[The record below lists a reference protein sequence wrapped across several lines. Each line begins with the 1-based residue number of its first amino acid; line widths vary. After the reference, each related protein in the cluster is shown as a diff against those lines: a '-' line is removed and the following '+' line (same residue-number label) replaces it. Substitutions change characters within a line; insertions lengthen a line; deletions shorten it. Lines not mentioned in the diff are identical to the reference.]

1 MRRTHAPTGLAVAL
15 ALAAAT
21 AHAQQPLPAP
31 RVVAGTG
38 PGQQPQLNT
47 SPYQTVSPGAAS
59 RGVNPFAAPPAYMSF
74 QPATRFGPRFAP
86 PPAVVVLPA
95 APAVPPLNNP
105 AAFNPG
111 FVPPLPVVVPP
122 LAPVAPVLPVGFNPL
137 FVARPAVVSAYYVPP
152 VAARQPGTF
161 RYTGP
166 DERVNPWSG
175 SVHQPAAGVATLADG
190 STFYRVPGVGP
201 NMPDTAGTGL
211 YFNPDA
217 GTYFNPA
224 SGLVVRPGGVRF
236 LPWLW

>member
-21 AHAQQPLPAP
+21 AQAQQQLPAP
-31 RVVAGTG
+31 RVVSGTG

-47 SPYQTVSPGAAS
+47 SPYQSVAPGAAS
-59 RGVNPFAAPPAYMSF
+59 RGVNPFAAPAYLAY
-74 QPATRFGPRFAP
+74 PPGTRFGPRIAAAP
-86 PPAVVVLPA
+86 VVVVPVA
-95 APAVPPLNNP
+95 PPLNNP

-111 FVPPLPVVVPP
+111 FVPPLPVVIPQ
-122 LAPVAPVLPVGFNPL
+122 LAPVAPVVPVGFNPL

-152 VAARQPGTF
+152 LAVRQPGTF

-175 SVHQPAAGVATLADG
+175 TVHQPAAGVATLADG

-201 NMPDTAGTGL
+201 NMPDLAGTGL

-217 GTYFNPA
+217 GTYFNPS
-224 SGLVVRPGGVRF
+224 SGLVVQPGGVRF